1 MKKLVLVGA
10 LALGLAA
17 CGGEDQQAADDTAA
31 DDAMAAAED
40 QMSDMADAA
49 GDMVD
54 EAMDAMEDAGPSY
67 EDLQAAFLA
76 EYALGEGTTV
86 TNSGLLYRVEREGEG
101 ASPDGNDIV
110 EVHYEGRLIDGTVFD
125 SSYARGETIEFPLN
139 RVIPGWTE
147 GLQLMQEGAKYQF
160 AIPAEL
166 AYGSRRMGDD
176 IPANSTLVFD
186 VELFNVTPAE

>member
-1 MKKLVLVGA
+1 MKRLLLVSA
-10 LALGLAA
+10 LALTLAA
-17 CGGEDQQAADDTAA
+17 CGGEDQQDTDDMTV
-31 DDAMAAAED
+31 DDAMAAAEGMVND
-40 QMSDMADAA
+40 VDDAVNDA
-49 GDMVD
+49 VG
-54 EAMDAMEDAGPSY
+54 EAMDALEDAGPSY
-67 EDLQAAFLA
+67 EDMQAAFLA
-76 EYALGEGTTV
+76 EYAQGEGTMV
-86 TNSGLLYRVEREGEG
+86 TNSGLMYRVEREGEG
-101 ASPDGNDIV
+101 ASPDANDVV
-110 EVHYEGRLIDGTVFD
+110 EVHYEGKLIDGTVFD

-186 VELFNVTPAE
+186 VELFNVTPVE

>member
-1 MKKLVLVGA
+1 MKRLILVSA
-10 LALGLAA
+10 LALTLAA
-17 CGGEDQQAADDTAA
+17 CGGDDQQNTDDTAA
-31 DDAMAAAED
+31 DDAMAAAEG
-40 QMSDMADAA
+40 MANDA
-49 GDMVD
+49 GDAMD

-67 EDLQAAFLA
+67 EDMQAAFLA
-76 EYALGEGTTV
+76 EYAQGEGTMV
-86 TNSGLLYRVEREGEG
+86 TNSGLMYRVEREGEG
-101 ASPDGNDIV
+101 ANPDANDVV
-110 EVHYEGRLIDGTVFD
+110 EVHYEGHLIDGTVFD

-186 VELFNVTPAE
+186 VELFNVTPTE

>member
-1 MKKLVLVGA
+1 MKRLILVSA

-17 CGGEDQQAADDTAA
+17 CGGEDQQATDDTTV
-31 DDAMAAAED
+31 DDAMAAAEGVVSD
-40 QMSDMADAA
+40 TSDMMD
-49 GDMVD
+49 D
-54 EAMDAMEDAGPSY
+54 AMDAMEDAGPSY
-67 EDLQAAFLA
+67 EDLQATFLA
-76 EYALGEGTTV
+76 EYALGEGTMV
-86 TNSGLLYRVEREGEG
+86 TNSGLMYRVEREGVG
-101 ASPDGNDIV
+101 ASPDGNDVV

-139 RVIPGWTE
+139 RVIAGWTE

-166 AYGSRRMGDD
+166 AYGNRRMGDD

-186 VELFNVTPAE
+186 VELFNVTPTE

>member
-1 MKKLVLVGA
+1 MKKLVLVSA
-10 LALGLAA
+10 LALTLAA
-17 CGGEDQQAADDTAA
+17 CGGEDQQAADDTTA

-40 QMSDMADAA
+40 QMTDVADAA
-49 GDMVD
+49 QDIVD
-54 EAMDAMEDAGPSY
+54 DAMDAMEDAAPSY
-67 EDLQAAFLA
+67 EDQQAAFLA
-76 EYALGEGTTV
+76 TYALVPGTTV
-86 TNSGLLYRVEREGEG
+86 TDSGLMYRVVREGEG

-125 SSYARGETIEFPLN
+125 SSYAREETIEFPLN

-147 GLQLMQEGAKYQF
+147 GLQLMQEGAEYQF

-166 AYGSRRMGDD
+166 AYGDRRMGDD
-176 IPANSTLVFD
+176 IPANSVLVFD

>member
-1 MKKLVLVGA
+1 MKRLILVSA
-10 LALGLAA
+10 LALTLAA
-17 CGGEDQQAADDTAA
+17 CGGDDQQDTDDTAA
-31 DDAMAAAED
+31 DDAMAAAEG
-40 QMSDMADAA
+40 MANDA
-49 GDMVD
+49 GDAMD
-54 EAMDAMEDAGPSY
+54 DAMDAMEDAGPSY
-67 EDLQAAFLA
+67 EDMQAAFLA

-86 TNSGLLYRVEREGEG
+86 TDSGLMYRVEREGEG
-101 ASPDGNDIV
+101 ASPDGNDVV

-160 AIPAEL
+160 AIPAVL

-186 VELFNVTPAE
+186 VELFNVTPTE

>member
-1 MKKLVLVGA
+1 MKRLLLVSA
-10 LALGLAA
+10 LALTLAA
-17 CGGEDQQAADDTAA
+17 CGGEDQQDTDDMTA
-31 DDAMAAAED
+31 DDAMAAAEGMVND
-40 QMSDMADAA
+40 A
-49 GDMVD
+49 GDAMD

-67 EDLQAAFLA
+67 EDMQAAFLA
-76 EYALGEGTTV
+76 EYAQGEGTVV
-86 TNSGLLYRVEREGEG
+86 TNSGLMYRVEREGEG
-101 ASPDGNDIV
+101 ASPDANDVV
-110 EVHYEGRLIDGTVFD
+110 EVHYEGQLIDGTVFD

-186 VELFNVTPAE
+186 VELFNVTPVE

>member
-1 MKKLVLVGA
+1 MKRLILVSA
-10 LALGLAA
+10 LALTLAA
-17 CGGEDQQAADDTAA
+17 CGGDDQQNTDDTAA
-31 DDAMAAAED
+31 DDAMAAAEG
-40 QMSDMADAA
+40 MANDA
-49 GDMVD
+49 GDAMD

-67 EDLQAAFLA
+67 EDMQAAFLA
-76 EYALGEGTTV
+76 EYAQGEGTMV
-86 TNSGLLYRVEREGEG
+86 TNSGLMYRVEREGEG
-101 ASPDGNDIV
+101 ANPDANDVV

-186 VELFNVTPAE
+186 VELFNVTPTE

>member
-1 MKKLVLVGA
+1 MKKIVLVSA
-10 LALGLAA
+10 LALTLAA
-17 CGGEDQQAADDTAA
+17 CGGEDQQDTDDMTV
-31 DDAMAAAED
+31 DDAMAAAEGMVND
-40 QMSDMADAA
+40 VDDAVNDA
-49 GDMVD
+49 VG
-54 EAMDAMEDAGPSY
+54 EAMDALEDAGPSY
-67 EDLQAAFLA
+67 EDMQAAFLA
-76 EYALGEGTTV
+76 EYAQGEGTMV
-86 TNSGLLYRVEREGEG
+86 TNSGLMYRVEREGEG
-101 ASPDGNDIV
+101 ASPDANDVV
-110 EVHYEGRLIDGTVFD
+110 EVHYEGKLIDGTVFD

-186 VELFNVTPAE
+186 VELFNVTPVE

>member
-1 MKKLVLVGA
+1 MKRLLLVSA
-10 LALGLAA
+10 LALTLAA
-17 CGGEDQQAADDTAA
+17 CGGEDQQDTDDMTA
-31 DDAMAAAED
+31 DDAMAAAEG
-40 QMSDMADAA
+40 MANDA
-49 GDMVD
+49 GDAMD

-67 EDLQAAFLA
+67 EDMQAGFLA
-76 EYALGEGTTV
+76 EYAQGEGTMV
-86 TNSGLLYRVEREGEG
+86 TNSGLMYRVEREGEG
-101 ASPDGNDIV
+101 ASPDANDVV
-110 EVHYEGRLIDGTVFD
+110 EVHYEGKLIDGTVFD

-186 VELFNVTPAE
+186 VELFNVTPVE

>member
-1 MKKLVLVGA
+1 MKQLILVSA
-10 LALGLAA
+10 LALALAA
-17 CGGEDQQAADDTAA
+17 CGGEDQQASDDTAA
-31 DDAMAAAED
+31 DDTASTVED
-40 QMSDMADAA
+40 QMTDAS
-49 GDMVD
+49 DMVD
-54 EAMDAMEDAGPSY
+54 TMEDAGPSY

-76 EYALGEGTTV
+76 EYAQGEGTMV
-86 TNSGLLYRVEREGEG
+86 TDSGLMYRVERAGEG
-101 ASPDGNDIV
+101 ASPDGNDVV
-110 EVHYEGRLIDGTVFD
+110 EVHYEGRLIDGSVFD

-186 VELFNVTPAE
+186 VELFNVTPVE